1 MGNALFLAALGLAA
15 CGSPLQEPVCITEED
30 PAVSD
35 LVGETETRA
44 REIAEARG
52 LFVREVGRD
61 GECFF
66 VTADWVRDRV
76 NLEIQDGRVVGARM
90 G

>member
-1 MGNALFLAALGLAA
+1 M
-15 CGSPLQEPVCITEED
+15 CITEED